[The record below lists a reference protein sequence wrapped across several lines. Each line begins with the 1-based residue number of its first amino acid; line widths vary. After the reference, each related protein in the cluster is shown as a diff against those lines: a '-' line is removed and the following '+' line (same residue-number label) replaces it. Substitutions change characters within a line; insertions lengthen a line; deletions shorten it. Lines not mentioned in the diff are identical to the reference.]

1 MNAPLGVWSI
11 IVEFT
16 LPVTED
22 DIAIL
27 HDGDAECDFANR
39 AIDRL
44 RPKLNE
50 ITDGGNAM
58 GWMVLRQVGNNQA
71 PTSEELRQQKVWA
84 RRCSA

>member
-16 LPVTED
+16 MPVTEE

-27 HDGDAECDFANR
+27 HDGDAPGDFAGR
-39 AIDRL
+39 AVDRL
-44 RPKLNE
+44 AVKLNE
-50 ITDGGNAM
+50 MTDGGKAM
-58 GWMVLRQVGNNQA
+58 GWMVMGQ
-71 PTSEELRQQKVWA
+71 TSKGEPIGSPNRYPLLA